1 MPIEQILE
9 LVQDKPELAQEIK
22 DLVDKASVVETV
34 KANNLDLTRQREAWE
49 AEKKGFNSKLE
60 ALQKSGSGSSPELLQ
75 LKEQVDS
82 LIEKNRLSEER
93 ASKAEAE
100 KRTTDLK
107 GEIVG
112 VSASKVHNPNQVVT
126 LMISEGLIGHGED
139 GKPFFHRVNDAGQAV
154 KARNAEEAVSAFL
167 KANPHLEKASGSQ
180 GSGRDT
186 KSPGTNGNGLMADP
200 VGAL

>member
-1 MPIEQILE
+1 MPLEQILE
-9 LVQDKPELAQEIK
+9 LVKDKPELAQEIK
-22 DLVDKASVVETV
+22 DLADKAGALE
-34 KANNLDLTRQREAWE
+34 KAKTANADLTRQREAWE
-49 AEKKGFNSKLE
+49 AKEKGLTSQLD
-60 ALQKSGSGSSPELLQ
+60 ALKKSGSGSSPEYLQ
-75 LKEQVDS
+75 LKEQLDS
-82 LIEKNRLSEER
+82 LIEKNRLTEER
-93 ASKAEAE
+93 ASKAESE

-107 GEIVG
+107 NEVVG

-126 LMISEGLIGHGED
+126 LMTAEGLIGHDDD

-186 KSPGTNGNGLMADP
+186 KSPGTTGNGLMADP